1 MTIRELFFSLGYK
14 VDKNSES
21 KANASIN
28 SLKNAASKVLG
39 AVGIAV
45 SVSGIASAITDCV
58 NLSSEVEEMQNKFDV
73 VFQGMTEDVEQW
85 AQSYADSIGRNSAD
99 IKTYLADTQ
108 NLLVGMGMQRAEA
121 AELDKQMV
129 TLALDL
135 ASFNNLDSDVAV
147 DAMTKA
153 LMGETEAAKT
163 LGAVLNDN
171 TRAQAM
177 NTLGLQGSFDALD
190 EATKMQVNYQ
200 AILNQ
205 SKDAIGDC
213 ERSMGSYQSTLRTFQ
228 SKLKELKIIIGQFFM
243 PMFQKVLNFGTKGIV
258 ALRNI
263 VQRINE
269 FAQKV
274 GGAEKILAVFAA
286 ALAATLAVM
295 NAGKIAAIAQGF
307 SKVAKALG
315 MTALK
320 AVALFAVFLIL
331 ALVIQDFIAFMSGDN
346 SVIGTLFDRA
356 GIGAENA
363 RQTIINA
370 WEAIKTFLQNTWETI
385 KSLAQTIWGSLTEW
399 WAENGESIMNSLNTI
414 WEGIKTLLGV
424 LWEAISSRAKQI
436 FEDLKS
442 FWDTWGATIIEVFS
456 IIWNTLIALI
466 EPFIAAIAG
475 IIDFLANVFTGN
487 WQGAWNAVLN
497 ICSAVWQMILA
508 VISGVWNSIV
518 AIWSG
523 LASWF
528 GSIWEAA
535 KSAVVEK
542 ITQIKD
548 AIVNGFNAAI
558 EWIKSLPA
566 QAYQW
571 GADIIN
577 SIANGIRGAI
587 GAVGD
592 AVSGVANKI
601 KSFLHFSEPD
611 EGPLSNFHTY
621 MPDMIDLMARGIRSG
636 KEKVGKALTAL
647 TGDMSVIAQ
656 NNVVSPGTVVN
667 AGGGSGVSRSVTQN
681 VNIQNTFNGDR
692 AGQKKSADAMD
703 KASGDATQQMA
714 RAIAFL

>member
-295 NAGKIAAIAQGF
+295 NAGKIASIAQGF

-356 GIGAENA
+356 GIGADNA
-363 RQTIINA
+363 RQAIITA
-370 WEAIKTFLQNTWETI
+370 WETI
-385 KSLAQTIWGSLTEW
+385 KTYLSAAWEYIKAAAIAIWSGLTAW
-399 WAENGESIMNSLNTI
+399 WAENGEAVKASFETI
-414 WEGIKTLLGV
+414 WNGIKTLCMV
-424 LWEAISSRAKQI
+424 AWNAISSAAKTI
-436 FEDLKS
+436 FGALQT
-442 FWDTWGATIIEVFS
+442 FWATWGDTIIAMFGAV
-456 IIWNTLIALI
+456 WNTLINLI
-466 EPFIAAIAG
+466 EPFIATIAS

-487 WQGAWNAVLN
+487 WEGAWNAILN
-497 ICSAVWQMILA
+497 IVSNVWQMISTIIA
-508 VISGVWNSIV
+508 GVWDYIV
-518 AIWSG
+518 ALWSG
-523 LASWF
+523 LSAWF
-528 GSIWEAA
+528 GGIWEAA
-535 KSAVVEK
+535 KNAVAEK
-542 ITQIKD
+542 ISQIRD
-548 AIVNGFNAAI
+548 TIVNGFNAAI

>member
-258 ALRNI
+258 SLRNI

-399 WAENGESIMNSLNTI
+399 WAENGESIMNSFNTI
-414 WEGIKTLLGV
+414 WEGIKTLCITV
-424 LWEAISSRAKQI
+424 WNAISSAAQTI
-436 FEDLKS
+436 FGALQV
-442 FWDTWGATIIEVFS
+442 FWETWGPTIIAIFGN
-456 IIWNTLIALI
+456 IWNTLIALI

-667 AGGGSGVSRSVTQN
+667 AGGGSGVNRSVTQN

>member
-399 WAENGESIMNSLNTI
+399 WAENGESIMNSFNTI